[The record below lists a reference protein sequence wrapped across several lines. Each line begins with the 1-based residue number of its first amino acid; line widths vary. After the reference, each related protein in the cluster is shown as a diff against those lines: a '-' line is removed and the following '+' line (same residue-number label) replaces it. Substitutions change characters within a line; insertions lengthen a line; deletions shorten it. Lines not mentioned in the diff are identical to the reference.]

1 MIYANY
7 CNVSY
12 STTTNPVDKSDLM
25 LPGLQSVDDHLIS
38 GPASV
43 PTSDQQFV
51 TPQNSNSPSMHSL
64 CNSSQPTTPTSN
76 TAVEDLTSEVNS
88 KLDTDIST
96 TITGITDD
104 VIEAGFDAGSTKQPP
119 TSSSNTAVK
128 DLTSEAS
135 TEPNVRR
142 DTVTGLAE
150 DVIESGFVLVNRP
163 EDFQVNFD
171 STCDID
177 VEGTLKPTDL
187 ATAFR
192 SSAVKKTRDF
202 DAGEDDQANDTLV
215 PAHLR
220 VVGVHGNSPSG
231 ISIHG
236 NNTRSKAGIQVEDQ
250 VVGITDNNFSINSEH
265 TSVSGLSS
273 RRKSGTVPE
282 LKIGKFSYGAG
293 SPEYYT
299 PTDSTYV

>member
-12 STTTNPVDKSDLM
+12 STTTNPVENIDENDLM

-43 PTSDQQFV
+43 ATSDQQFV

-64 CNSSQPTTPTSN
+64 CSSSQPTTPT
-76 TAVEDLTSEVNS
+76 
-88 KLDTDIST
+88 
-96 TITGITDD
+96 
-104 VIEAGFDAGSTKQPP
+104 
-119 TSSSNTAVK
+119 SNTAVK

-135 TEPNVRR
+135 TEPTVRR
-142 DTVTGLAE
+142 DIVTGLAE
-150 DVIESGFVLVNRP
+150 DVIESGFVLVSGP

-187 ATAFR
+187 AAAFR
-192 SSAVKKTRDF
+192 SSAVKKIRDF
-202 DAGEDDQANDTLV
+202 DTGEDDQANDTLV

-220 VVGVHGNSPSG
+220 VVGVHGNSTSG

-250 VVGITDNNFSINSEH
+250 VVGITDNSFSINSEH

-282 LKIGKFSYGAG
+282 LKIGKIFYGAG